1 MNDKFNM
8 ENEDNM
14 EKEKKSKI
22 KKILVNL
29 TIFILLIIL
38 TFSLVLKDQDVSQIF
53 SVAAKVKKQYIL
65 FAVLAMS
72 IYILGEAVNITRILK
87 ELGEKSKLISNI
99 RYTLIGFFFSAIT
112 PAASGGQPTWP
123 QPMEIYYMHKDDI
136 SVANSTLA
144 LLMQLCSLQ
153 IVTITVGIISAV
165 IHFEVLKSGL
175 IYLLILGII
184 LNSSALML
192 LIIAIFSKRLSEGL
206 IKFVVKLLK
215 FFRIPNVEKKQEK
228 LEKELES
235 YQTSAKYIKE
245 HKILM
250 LKTVITT
257 VVQMIAYYSVP
268 YWIYLAFGLTEYN
281 IFEILT
287 LQAVLYATVSG
298 IPSPG
303 AVGVSEGGFLGIFRN
318 VFPETIISSAM
329 LLTRGANFYL
339 FIIISAIIVMIST
352 FREKRI
358 EKKQMQETEVLTEK
372 SEK

>member
-1 MNDKFNM
+1 
-8 ENEDNM
+8 M

-112 PAASGGQPTWP
+112 PAASGG

-228 LEKELES
+228 LEKEFSGNGRVLIRPSGTEPLVRVMIEGED
-235 YQTSAKYIKE
+235 QGYIKTKAE
-245 HKILM
+245 ALAKLIEQK
-250 LKTVITT
+250 LK
-257 VVQMIAYYSVP
+257 
-268 YWIYLAFGLTEYN
+268 
-281 IFEILT
+281 
-287 LQAVLYATVSG
+287 
-298 IPSPG
+298 
-303 AVGVSEGGFLGIFRN
+303 
-318 VFPETIISSAM
+318 
-329 LLTRGANFYL
+329 
-339 FIIISAIIVMIST
+339 
-352 FREKRI
+352 
-358 EKKQMQETEVLTEK
+358 
-372 SEK
+372 

>member
-1 MNDKFNM
+1 
-8 ENEDNM
+8 
-14 EKEKKSKI
+14 
-22 KKILVNL
+22 
-29 TIFILLIIL
+29 
-38 TFSLVLKDQDVSQIF
+38 
-53 SVAAKVKKQYIL
+53 
-65 FAVLAMS
+65 
-72 IYILGEAVNITRILK
+72 
-87 ELGEKSKLISNI
+87 
-99 RYTLIGFFFSAIT
+99 
-112 PAASGGQPTWP
+112 
-123 QPMEIYYMHKDDI
+123 MHKDDI

-165 IHFEVLKSGL
+165 IHFDVLKSGL
-175 IYLLILGII
+175 IYLLIIGII

-215 FFRIPNVEKKQEK
+215 FFRIHNVEKKQEK

-250 LKTVITT
+250 LKTILTT
-257 VVQMIAYYSVP
+257 LVQMIAYYSVP
-268 YWIYLAFGLTEYN
+268 YWIYLAFGLKEYN
-281 IFEILT
+281 IFEIAT

-303 AVGVSEGGFLGIFRN
+303 SVGVSEGGFLGIFRN

-352 FREKRI
+352 FRDRRE
-358 EKKQMQETEVLTEK
+358 EKKQK
-372 SEK
+372 SRMKK

>member
-1 MNDKFNM
+1 MNDKFNI

-112 PAASGGQPTWP
+112 PAASGGQP
-123 QPMEIYYMHKDDI
+123 MEIYYMHKDDI

-215 FFRIPNVEKKQEK
+215 FFRIPNVEK

-303 AVGVSEGGFLGIFRN
+303 AVGVSEGGFLGIFKN

>member
-1 MNDKFNM
+1 
-8 ENEDNM
+8 
-14 EKEKKSKI
+14 
-22 KKILVNL
+22 
-29 TIFILLIIL
+29 
-38 TFSLVLKDQDVSQIF
+38 
-53 SVAAKVKKQYIL
+53 
-65 FAVLAMS
+65 
-72 IYILGEAVNITRILK
+72 
-87 ELGEKSKLISNI
+87 
-99 RYTLIGFFFSAIT
+99 
-112 PAASGGQPTWP
+112 
-123 QPMEIYYMHKDDI
+123 
-136 SVANSTLA
+136 
-144 LLMQLCSLQ
+144 
-153 IVTITVGIISAV
+153 
-165 IHFEVLKSGL
+165 
-175 IYLLILGII
+175 
-184 LNSSALML
+184 ML
-192 LIIAIFSKRLSEGL
+192 LIIAIFSKKLSEGL
-206 IKFVVKLLK
+206 IKFAVKLLK

-257 VVQMIAYYSVP
+257 VIQMIAYYSVP

-352 FREKRI
+352 FREKKI

>member
-1 MNDKFNM
+1 
-8 ENEDNM
+8 M

-112 PAASGGQPTWP
+112 PAASGGQP
-123 QPMEIYYMHKDDI
+123 MEIYYMHKDDI

-153 IVTITVGIISAV
+153 IVTITVGTISAV

-192 LIIAIFSKRLSEGL
+192 LIIAIFSKKLSEGL
-206 IKFVVKLLK
+206 IKFAVKLLK
-215 FFRIPNVEKKQEK
+215 FFRIPNVQEK

-318 VFPETIISSAM
+318 AFPETIISSAM